1 MGTLSLYSYFL
12 KKSLRAKPLDDPHKR
27 LNAASSSP
35 SRAPLVKACQA
46 KNRSRSPSGAK
57 HHSCSVLIVWRVC
70 AALIRFGWDWAGGCK
85 THERQPIGDKQK
97 GSEWTGFSSLQLVR
111 LRSARA
117 RKRLRRRQMQA
128 LLRRQTSDPSAAG
141 MRILCSIVSSSTKL
155 RSQASLHPEN
165 RTFFSYPRCACL
177 RGGRATAS
185 ATTGS
190 RASAASSPTI
200 KRTAKKQIWS
210 EIGRASAGAAIVCAP
225 QRVAAQAVTWK
236 QVHHVFVA

>member
-1 MGTLSLYSYFL
+1 MPPPLPRNTPRIEVS
-12 KKSLRAKPLDDPHKR
+12 KPFFGFNCL
-27 LNAASSSP
+27 AC
-35 SRAPLVKACQA
+35 SRAAFC
-46 KNRSRSPSGAK
+46 
-57 HHSCSVLIVWRVC
+57 
-70 AALIRFGWDWAGGCK
+70 FGWHCRRRPPK
-85 THERQPIGDKQK
+85 THEWQPIGDKQK
-97 GSEWTGFSSLQLVR
+97 GSEWTGFLSLQLVR

-128 LLRRQTSDPSAAG
+128 LLRRQISDLSAAG
-141 MRILCSIVSSSTKL
+141 MRILCSIVSSSTNL

-165 RTFFSYPRCACL
+165 RTFFSYPRCECL

-225 QRVAAQAVTWK
+225 QRVAAEAVTWK
-236 QVHHVFVA
+236 QVRHVFVA